1 MITTKTKL
9 RFNSNNRKEILQTVY
24 RLSELDL
31 KSKGCLKIE
40 VWKDVSDKNI
50 LYLVEDWSSAKDMEK
65 HNLSKSMAV
74 LCGLQ
79 FLLVED
85 LQTIHTVQMGLAY
98 EW

>member
-9 RFNSNNRKEILQTVY
+9 HFNSKNRKEISQTVY

-31 KSKGCLKIE
+31 KSQGCLKAD

-74 LCGLQ
+74 LCGLRY
-79 FLLVED
+79 LLVED
-85 LQTIHTVQMGLAY
+85 LQTIHSYKMSLVY
-98 EW
+98 E

>member
-9 RFNSNNRKEILQTVY
+9 SFNLNNRKEILQTVY

-31 KSKGCLKIE
+31 KSKGCLKAE

-50 LYLVEDWSSAKDMEK
+50 LYLVEEWSSDKDMEK
-65 HNLSKSMAV
+65 HNQSKSMAV

-85 LQTIHTVQMGLAY
+85 LQTIHTVQMG
-98 EW
+98 

>member
-31 KSKGCLKIE
+31 KSKGCLKAE

-50 LYLVEDWSSAKDMEK
+50 LYLVEEWSSHKDMEK

-79 FLLVED
+79 YLLVED
-85 LQTIHTVQMGLAY
+85 LQTLHTVKMGLAY
-98 EW
+98 E